1 MKRGAI
7 VLLLGLVLGAAGFFG
22 FYYAGT
28 APSRDLLRGGQPELA
43 WLKEEYH
50 LSDAEYARIVE
61 LHAAYL
67 PACAARCQH
76 IEELTARLRQASLQ
90 ATNVG
95 PEIRGLLAARAA
107 ARAECEA
114 EMMAHFL
121 AVSRTMPAEQGRR
134 YLEWVERQTFMGGRQ
149 MESAHGGAP
158 AGEHAPHHP
167 M

>member
-7 VLLLGLVLGAAGFFG
+7 VLVLGLALAAAGFSG
-22 FYYAGT
+22 LYYLGT
-28 APSRDLLRGGQPELA
+28 APSRELMRGGQPELA
-43 WLKEEYH
+43 WLKEEYK
-50 LSDAEYARIVE
+50 LSDAEYARIVQ

-67 PACAARCQH
+67 PACAARCQR

-95 PEIRGLLAARAA
+95 PEIQRLLAERAA

-134 YLEWVERQTFMGGRQ
+134 YLEWVERQTFMGGRE
-149 MESAHGGAP
+149 MEAVHSGAP
-158 AGEHAPHHP
+158 GGGHAHHHP